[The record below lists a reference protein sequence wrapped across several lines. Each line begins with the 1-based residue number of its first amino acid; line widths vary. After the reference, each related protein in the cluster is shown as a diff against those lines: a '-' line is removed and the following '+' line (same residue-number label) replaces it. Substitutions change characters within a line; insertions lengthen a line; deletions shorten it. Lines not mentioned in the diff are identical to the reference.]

1 MFFFS
6 FMIAMFILKYQEVWG
21 NIEAKRRMDIIKL
34 KNSQQYDPEH
44 GAITM
49 SYFPINLFLLP
60 FMIPLMLVQNKRFN
74 SSVLEIQYYILII
87 LYVVISGFLAIPM
100 LPFLYLKIIL
110 NSGYHFFKK
119 QPTDGRTKL

>member
-60 FMIPLMLVQNKRFN
+60 FMLPLVIIKSDRFN
-74 SSVLEIQYYILII
+74 HSVLQVQYYILVL
-87 LYVVISGFLAIPM
+87 LYVVIGSVFAIPVFPVLYFKM
-100 LPFLYLKIIL
+100 LL
-110 NSGYHFFKK
+110 NAGYNIKNRRVQGK
-119 QPTDGRTKL
+119 TW